1 MSADEP
7 CGYKYGVIDIQILSH
22 GCQPETWWCRCRC
35 AEGTPYVGRVHAC
48 VRACVSTGSQPASLR
63 MCGSKIDLLT
73 QGQTPRGEERHGHD
87 DNGDISDSLMLQFS
101 NVKKYSLSNSERQTA
116 LSFCFTLQ
124 AIQRSSI
131 KSACQMEQEQRMHP
145 ALMLR
150 YYLSL

>member
-22 GCQPETWWCRCRC
+22 GCQSETWWCRCRC

-87 DNGDISDSLMLQFS
+87 DNGDISDSLMLQFPMS
-101 NVKKYSLSNSERQTA
+101 RNSPYPIAKDKLHCLFVLLCKQYNEVASKARVKWNKNRGCNQLLCYAT
-116 LSFCFTLQ
+116 
-124 AIQRSSI
+124 I
-131 KSACQMEQEQRMHP
+131 
-145 ALMLR
+145 
-150 YYLSL
+150 